1 MIRALRL
8 PAGAVPQYL
17 LALVAGAIAVPS
29 FAPFNV
35 WPLALISLFVLFLL
49 WRETVTNKRAFAI
62 GFAWGLG
69 LFLVGVSWI
78 FVSLHE
84 YGHMPV
90 VLAALATLL
99 FAMYLSLYPALAGL
113 LQHWLARRF
122 AVTPV
127 WRLAA
132 LIPASFVLFEHA
144 RGWVVTGFPWLT
156 FGYSQAPDGW
166 LIGFAPIVG
175 VHGISLLLAVSAG
188 VALLFVSSEKNRAQF
203 ALAVAIALLWLG
215 AVFLNTIEWSEPAG
229 KPVRAALL
237 QGNVSQHVKW
247 REDERARIFADY
259 ASLIHETNAQ
269 LVVLPESALP
279 DLLERIPADY
289 IDAVKRD
296 GVARNF
302 DAIVGVPLSSRA
314 DSNAP
319 FTYSNSAISLGASA
333 TQRYDKQHLVAF
345 GEFIPPLFSWVFQW
359 LKIPMG
365 DFTSGGDQQKPM
377 AVAGQKVAVNI
388 CYEDAF
394 GREIVRQLPEA
405 TLLANIS
412 DMSWFGQSLAPHQHA
427 QFSQMRAIETG
438 RWMLRATNT
447 GATMAIDERGHIVKT
462 IPHFARG
469 VLEVDAVPRN
479 GTTPYV
485 RVKDWV
491 ALGAIVGLVLAA
503 MFFGG
508 RRQKT

>member
-1 MIRALRL
+1 MIRGLRL
-8 PAGAVPQYL
+8 PVGAVPQWL
-17 LALVAGAIAVPS
+17 LALGAGAIAVPA

-49 WRETVTNKRAFAI
+49 WRESATLARAFAI

-69 LFLVGVSWI
+69 LFLTGVSWI
-78 FVSLHE
+78 FLSLHE

-122 AVTPV
+122 AISPAWHMT
-127 WRLAA
+127 A
-132 LIPASFVLFEHA
+132 LIPACFVLLEYA

-166 LIGFAPIVG
+166 LIGVAPIVG

-188 VALLFVSSEKNRAQF
+188 VALLFVSSEKNRARF
-203 ALAVAIALLWLG
+203 GLAVAIALLWLG

-289 IDAVKRD
+289 IEGIKRD
-296 GVARNF
+296 GATRKF

-365 DFTSGGDQQKPM
+365 DFTSGGNQQKPM

-405 TLLANIS
+405 TLLVNIS

-447 GATMAIDERGHIVKT
+447 GATMAIDERGHIVKAL
-462 IPHFARG
+462 PYFARG
-469 VLEVDAVPRN
+469 VLEVEALPRK

-485 RVKDWV
+485 WVKDWI
-491 ALGAIVGLVLAA
+491 ALDTMVGLILAA

>member
-1 MIRALRL
+1 MIRGLRL
-8 PAGAVPQYL
+8 PAGAVAQWL
-17 LALVAGAIAVPS
+17 LALGAGAIAVPA

-49 WRETVTNKRAFAI
+49 WRESATSARAFAI

-69 LFLVGVSWI
+69 LFLTGVSWI
-78 FVSLHE
+78 FLSLYE

-90 VLAALATLL
+90 VLAAFATIL
-99 FAMYLSLYPALAGL
+99 FAMYLALYPALAGL

-122 AVTPV
+122 TISPAWHMT
-127 WRLAA
+127 A
-132 LIPASFVLFEHA
+132 LIPACFALLEYA

-166 LIGFAPIVG
+166 LIGVAPIVG

-188 VALLFVSSEKNRAQF
+188 VALLFVSSEKNRARF
-203 ALAVAIALLWLG
+203 GFAVAIALLWLG

-259 ASLIHETNAQ
+259 ASLIREANAQ

-289 IDAVKRD
+289 IEGIKRD
-296 GVARNF
+296 GATRKF

-365 DFTSGGDQQKPM
+365 NFTSGGDQQKPM
-377 AVAGQKVAVNI
+377 AVAGQNVAVNI

-405 TLLANIS
+405 TLLVNIS

-447 GATMAIDERGHIVKT
+447 GATMAIDERGHIVKAL
-462 IPHFARG
+462 PYFARG
-469 VLEVDAVPRN
+469 VLEVAALPRK

-485 RVKDWV
+485 WVKDWI
-491 ALGAIVGLVLAA
+491 ALGAMVGLIIAA
-503 MFFGG
+503 ILLGG
-508 RRQKT
+508 KRRT

>member
-1 MIRALRL
+1 MIRGLRL
-8 PAGAVPQYL
+8 PAGAVPQWL
-17 LALVAGAIAVPS
+17 LALGAGAIAVPA

-35 WPLALISLFVLFLL
+35 WPLAPISLFVLFFL
-49 WRETVTNKRAFAI
+49 WRESATSARAFAI

-69 LFLVGVSWI
+69 LFLTGVSWI
-78 FVSLHE
+78 FLSLHE

-90 VLAALATLL
+90 VLAAFATFL
-99 FAMYLSLYPALAGL
+99 FAMYLALYPALAGL

-122 AVTPV
+122 AISPAWHRT
-127 WRLAA
+127 A
-132 LIPASFVLFEHA
+132 LIPACFVLLEYA

-166 LIGFAPIVG
+166 LIGVAPIVG

-188 VALLFVSSEKNRAQF
+188 VALLFVSSEKNRARF
-203 ALAVAIALLWLG
+203 GLAVAIALLWLG
-215 AVFLNTIEWSEPAG
+215 AVFLNTIEWSESAG

-259 ASLIHETNAQ
+259 ASLIREANAQ

-302 DAIVGVPLSSRA
+302 DAIIGVPLSSRA

-377 AVAGQKVAVNI
+377 AVAGQNVAVNI

-405 TLLANIS
+405 TLLVNIS

-447 GATMAIDERGHIVKT
+447 GATMAIDERGHIVKAL
-462 IPHFARG
+462 PYFARG
-469 VLEVDAVPRN
+469 VLEVAALPRK

-485 RVKDWV
+485 WVKDWI
-491 ALGAIVGLVLAA
+491 ALGAMVGLIIAA
-503 MFFGG
+503 ILLGG
-508 RRQKT
+508 KRRT